1 MIFALH
7 HEDSGDASL
16 SLLTAESPDFVD
28 KEQYNTDHAAL
39 QSTLIDLRSE
49 LAQLKN
55 YTRGQARTLED
66 LGRSVNDLVS
76 SETDESSDSASNLQH
91 GHEGFDQAFAEA
103 LSDEMSFDQLQG
115 AEAAYEEQRLLT
127 LDSHFSG
134 EPYDADWAPRMEADM
149 QTALEQQEF
158 ADSQLIDLACQSSLC
173 RLEVEHDNDGAE
185 QTFLHQFLAMTGFT
199 KTETYYW
206 RETTDNGNVQMT
218 YYISRD
224 GQSLPDLEISN

>member
-1 MIFALH
+1 M
-7 HEDSGDASL
+7 
-16 SLLTAESPDFVD
+16 
-28 KEQYNTDHAAL
+28 
-39 QSTLIDLRSE
+39 IDLRSE

-76 SETDESSDSASNLQH
+76 SETGESSDSALNLQY
-91 GHEGFDQAFAEA
+91 GDGGFDQASAEE
-103 LSDEMSFDQLQG
+103 LSDEMSFDQLQ
-115 AEAAYEEQRLLT
+115 ATEAAYEEQRLLT

-134 EPYDADWAPRMEADM
+134 EAYDADWAPRMETNM

-158 ADSQLIDLACQSSLC
+158 VDSQLIDLACQSSLC
-173 RLEVEHDNDGAE
+173 RLEVEHENNDAE
-185 QTFLHQFLAMTGFT
+185 QTFLHEFLAMAGFT

-224 GQSLPDLEISN
+224 GQRLPDLEISN